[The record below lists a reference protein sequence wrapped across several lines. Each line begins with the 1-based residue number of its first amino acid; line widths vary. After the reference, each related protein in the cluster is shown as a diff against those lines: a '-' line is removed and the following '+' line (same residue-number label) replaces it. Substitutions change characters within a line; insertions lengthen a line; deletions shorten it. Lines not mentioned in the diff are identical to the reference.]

1 MGVVCDVHGHSRRFN
16 VFFYGCCKL
25 QSWTFDDRSSS
36 PDDYTTSRR
45 LVEEVSAIS
54 ELVDV
59 SQCSWQVEKERET
72 TARIVAWRHFNVAT
86 SSTLE
91 CSLAGSN
98 RSSLNV
104 LNFTLNFRKR
114 KKETDGEIEKEIEIE
129 R

>member
-1 MGVVCDVHGHSRRFN
+1 M
-16 VFFYGCCKL
+16 
-25 QSWTFDDRSSS
+25 
-36 PDDYTTSRR
+36 
-45 LVEEVSAIS
+45 SAIS

-104 LNFTLNFRKR
+104 LNFTLKFRKR
-114 KKETDGEIEKEIEIE
+114 KKETDGEIGKEIEIE
-129 R
+129 RWRWR